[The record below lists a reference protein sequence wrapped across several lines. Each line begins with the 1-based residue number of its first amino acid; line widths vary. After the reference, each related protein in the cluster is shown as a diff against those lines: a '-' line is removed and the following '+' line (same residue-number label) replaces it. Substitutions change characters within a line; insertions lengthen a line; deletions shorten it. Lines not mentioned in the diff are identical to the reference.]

1 MSHWTAAAVSA
12 ALALGLM
19 GSASAAA
26 KAPAAKKPANKAPT
40 CSACKMTL
48 SSKKT
53 KDMTKEVKIGGKT
66 YYCCAACK
74 MDAPKKK

>member
-12 ALALGLM
+12 ILALGLM
-19 GSASAAA
+19 GSATAAA
-26 KAPAAKKPANKAPT
+26 KAPAAKAPAAKAPT

-48 SSKKT
+48 STKKT
-53 KDMTKEVKIGGKT
+53 KAAPKEVKIDGKT

-74 MDAPKKK
+74 MEAPKKK